1 MAAKYKKGDR
11 VQVIAGKDKGKQG
24 EILQVLRAKERAVV
38 RGVNVARRHTRASQ
52 TSPGGIVDKE
62 MPIAVSNLAHID
74 PKDDKP
80 TRVGFKFLDDG
91 RKVRFAKRSGE
102 VIDS

>member
-1 MAAKYKKGDR
+1 MSAKFKKGDH

-24 EILQVLRAKERAVV
+24 DILSVAKGARRVIV
-38 RGVNVARRHTRASQ
+38 SGVNVARRHTRPSQ
-52 TSPGGIVDKE
+52 TTTGGSGDKE
-62 MPIAVSNLAHID
+62 MPLDVSNVSHID

-80 TRVGFKFLDDG
+80 TRVGFKMLGDG

-102 VIDS
+102 VIDN

>member
-24 EILQVLRAKERAVV
+24 EILLVLRAKERAVV

-62 MPIAVSNLAHID
+62 IPIAVSNLAHVD

>member
-11 VQVIAGKDKGKQG
+11 VQVITGKDKGKQG
-24 EILQVLRAKERAVV
+24 EILLVLRAKERAVV

-62 MPIAVSNLAHID
+62 MPIEVSNLTHVD